1 MENSMNTA
9 NYNRFIGF
17 MAKLES
23 AATTAKERNVI
34 NSARGM
40 FAKCA
45 QLESEQR
52 RASTANAGTFTVN
65 VPNGTSPEY
74 TSGMREHGGS
84 NIKPMTPEEKE
95 AFNADVTAR
104 NKQWKKQLGSMKRRV
119 KTAESTLEQY
129 AEIAPG
135 ELDAWVENTLRPTI
149 EEYLDTEE
157 GGLVWADENKKTV
170 KKERGAGGFVTP
182 AMKRAKYEDDK
193 KAYIEQLKAKKAKE
207 EEAKKAKEAEAKAKA
222 DDDALMK
229 ETAEKAAK
237 AEAEKKKKAEEE
249 ANPKKKGLFKRV
261 FGAAKDAILG
271 KEAKLGG
278 GLDESIA
285 TSDLRACFES
295 VFGNSDHLSDEAI
308 RAICYNAVDR
318 KCR

>member
-1 MENSMNTA
+1 MNTA

-23 AATTAKERNVI
+23 AATTAKERDVI

-45 QLESEQR
+45 QFEG
-52 RASTANAGTFTVN
+52 TAATMDVN
-65 VPNGTSPEY
+65 MAAKSRSPEF
-74 TSGMREHGGS
+74 GMMDHGGS
-84 NIKPMTPEEKE
+84 NIKTMTPEEKE

-157 GGLVWADENKKTV
+157 GGLVWADETKKKV
-170 KKERGAGGFVTP
+170 KRERGTGGFITP

-193 KAYIEQLKAKKAKE
+193 KAYVDQINAK
-207 EEAKKAKEAEAKAKA
+207 KEAEAKKKKEAEAAQKAKD

-237 AEAEKKKKAEEE
+237 AEAEKKQKAEEE
-249 ANPKKKGLFKRV
+249 ANPKKKGLLRRLAGGIK
-261 FGAAKDAILG
+261 GALLG

-278 GLDESIA
+278 IEESIA
-285 TSDLRACFES
+285 TADLRACFES

-318 KCR
+318 KFR

>member
-23 AATTAKERNVI
+23 AATTAKERDVI

-45 QLESEQR
+45 QFEG
-52 RASTANAGTFTVN
+52 TAATMDVN
-65 VPNGTSPEY
+65 MAAKSRSPEF
-74 TSGMREHGGS
+74 GMMSHNGPKT
-84 NIKPMTPEEKE
+84 KPMTQAEKD
-95 AFNADVTAR
+95 AFNADVDAR

-119 KTAESTLEQY
+119 KTAEHTLEQY

-207 EEAKKAKEAEAKAKA
+207 EEAKKAKEAEAKGDEAKEA
-222 DDDALMK
+222 PKD
-229 ETAEKAAK
+229 EQK
-237 AEAEKKKKAEEE
+237 AEPE
-249 ANPKKKGLFKRV
+249 KKKGLFSRMK
-261 FGAAKDAILG
+261 
-271 KEAKLGG
+271 AKLFG
-278 GLDESIA
+278 ESVD
-285 TSDLRACFES
+285 TSELRSCFES
-295 VFGNSDHLSDEAI
+295 VFGNSEHLSDEAI
-308 RAICYNAVDR
+308 RAICYNAVER
-318 KCR
+318 KFR

>member
-23 AATTAKERNVI
+23 AATTDKERDVI

-45 QLESEQR
+45 QFEG
-52 RASTANAGTFTVN
+52 TAATMDVKIS
-65 VPNGTSPEY
+65 NGTAPGY
-74 TSGMREHGGS
+74 GSGMMDHSGPKA
-84 NIKPMTPEEKE
+84 KPMTPEEKD
-95 AFNADVTAR
+95 AFNADVDAR

-119 KTAESTLEQY
+119 KTAEHTLEQY

-170 KKERGAGGFVTP
+170 KRERGAGGFITP

-193 KAYIEQLKAKKAKE
+193 KAYIDQIKAKKAKE
-207 EEAKKAKEAEAKAKA
+207 EEAKKAKDAEAAKTQEAEAKGDEAPKDEPKA
-222 DDDALMK
+222 P
-229 ETAEKAAK
+229 E
-237 AEAEKKKKAEEE
+237 KKKAEPE
-249 ANPKKKGLFKRV
+249 KKKGLFSRMKDKL
-261 FGAAKDAILG
+261 FGESVDAS
-271 KEAKLGG
+271 E
-278 GLDESIA
+278 
-285 TSDLRACFES
+285 LRSCFES
-295 VFGNSDHLSDEAI
+295 VFGNSEHLSDEAI

>member
-1 MENSMNTA
+1 MEISMNTA

-17 MAKLES
+17 MSLLES
-23 AATTAKERNVI
+23 QATTAKERDVI

-45 QLESEQR
+45 QLVG
-52 RASTANAGTFTVN
+52 TAGTMDVN
-65 VPNGTSPEY
+65 MAAKSRSPEFGMMDH
-74 TSGMREHGGS
+74 SGPKT
-84 NIKPMTPEEKE
+84 KPMTQEEKD

-119 KTAESTLEQY
+119 KTAENTLEQY

-149 EEYLDTEE
+149 EEYLDSEE

-170 KKERGAGGFVTP
+170 KRERGAGGFITP

-193 KAYIEQLKAKKAKE
+193 KAYIDQIKAKKAKE
-207 EEAKKAKEAEAKAKA
+207 EEAKKAKEAEAAKA
-222 DDDALMK
+222 Q
-229 ETAEKAAK
+229 E
-237 AEAEKKKKAEEE
+237 AEAKGDE
-249 ANPKKKGLFKRV
+249 AKEAPKDEQKGEPEKKKGLFSRMK
-261 FGAAKDAILG
+261 
-271 KEAKLGG
+271 AKLFG
-278 GLDESIA
+278 ESVDA
-285 TSDLRACFES
+285 SELRSCFES
-295 VFGNSDHLSDEAI
+295 VFGNSEHLSDEAI

>member
-1 MENSMNTA
+1 MNTA

-23 AATTAKERNVI
+23 AATTAKERDVI

-45 QLESEQR
+45 QFEG
-52 RASTANAGTFTVN
+52 TAATMDVN
-65 VPNGTSPEY
+65 MAAKSRSPEF
-74 TSGMREHGGS
+74 GMMDHGGS

-95 AFNADVTAR
+95 AYNADVTAR

-119 KTAESTLEQY
+119 KTAENTLEQY

-149 EEYLDTEE
+149 EEYLDSEE

-170 KKERGAGGFVTP
+170 KRERGAGGFVTP

-207 EEAKKAKEAEAKAKA
+207 EETKKAKEAEAKAKD

-261 FGAAKDAILG
+261 FGAAKAAKDAILG

-295 VFGNSDHLSDEAI
+295 VFGNSEHLSDEAI

-318 KCR
+318 KFR

>member
-1 MENSMNTA
+1 MNTA

-17 MAKLES
+17 MSLLES
-23 AATTAKERNVI
+23 QATTAKERDVI

-45 QLESEQR
+45 QLEG
-52 RASTANAGTFTVN
+52 TAGTMDVN
-65 VPNGTSPEY
+65 MAAKSRSPEFGMMDH
-74 TSGMREHGGS
+74 SGPKT
-84 NIKPMTPEEKE
+84 KPMTQEEKD

-104 NKQWKKQLGSMKRRV
+104 NKQWKKQLGSMRRRV
-119 KTAESTLEQY
+119 KTAENTLEQY

-170 KKERGAGGFVTP
+170 KRERGAGGFITP

-193 KAYIEQLKAKKAKE
+193 KAYIDQIKAKKAKE
-207 EEAKKAKEAEAKAKA
+207 EEAKKAKDAEAAKTQEAEAKG
-222 DDDALMK
+222 DEVK
-229 ETAEKAAK
+229 EAPKDEQK
-237 AEAEKKKKAEEE
+237 AEPE
-249 ANPKKKGLFKRV
+249 KKKGLFSRMK
-261 FGAAKDAILG
+261 
-271 KEAKLGG
+271 AKLFG
-278 GLDESIA
+278 ESVDA
-285 TSDLRACFES
+285 SELRSCFES
-295 VFGNSDHLSDEAI
+295 VFGNSEHLSDEAI

-318 KCR
+318 KFR

>member
-1 MENSMNTA
+1 MNTA

-23 AATTAKERNVI
+23 AATTDRERDVI

-45 QLESEQR
+45 QFEGTAATMDVNM
-52 RASTANAGTFTVN
+52 ASKSRT
-65 VPNGTSPEY
+65 PEY
-74 TSGMREHGGS
+74 GSGMLDHSGPKG
-84 NIKPMTPEEKE
+84 KPMTAEEKA
-95 AFNADVTAR
+95 AFNADVDAR

-119 KTAESTLEQY
+119 KTAEHTLEQY

-193 KAYIEQLKAKKAKE
+193 KAYIEQMKAKKAKE
-207 EEAKKAKEAEAKAKA
+207 EEAKKAAAQPK
-222 DDDALMK
+222 DAGE
-229 ETAEKAAK
+229 ETPPKGDEPKG
-237 AEAEKKKKAEEE
+237 EPE
-249 ANPKKKGLFKRV
+249 KKKGLLSRMK
-261 FGAAKDAILG
+261 
-271 KEAKLGG
+271 AKLFG
-278 GLDESIA
+278 ESVD
-285 TSDLRACFES
+285 TSELRSCFES
-295 VFGNSDHLSDEAI
+295 VFGNSEHLSDEAI

>member
-1 MENSMNTA
+1 MNTA

-23 AATTAKERNVI
+23 EATTAKERDVI

-45 QLESEQR
+45 QFEG
-52 RASTANAGTFTVN
+52 TAATMDVN
-65 VPNGTSPEY
+65 MAAKSRSPEF
-74 TSGMREHGGS
+74 GMMSHNGPKT
-84 NIKPMTPEEKE
+84 KPMTQAEKD
-95 AFNADVTAR
+95 AFNADVDAR

-119 KTAESTLEQY
+119 KTAEHTLEQY

-207 EEAKKAKEAEAKAKA
+207 EEAKKAKEAEAKGDEAKEA
-222 DDDALMK
+222 PKD
-229 ETAEKAAK
+229 EQK
-237 AEAEKKKKAEEE
+237 AEPE
-249 ANPKKKGLFKRV
+249 KKKGLFSRMK
-261 FGAAKDAILG
+261 
-271 KEAKLGG
+271 AKLFG
-278 GLDESIA
+278 ESVD
-285 TSDLRACFES
+285 TSELRSCFES
-295 VFGNSDHLSDEAI
+295 VFGNSEHLSDEAI
-308 RAICYNAVDR
+308 RAICYNAVER
-318 KCR
+318 KFR

>member
-17 MAKLES
+17 TAKLES
-23 AATTAKERNVI
+23 AATTAKERDVI

-45 QLESEQR
+45 QFEG
-52 RASTANAGTFTVN
+52 TAATMDVN
-65 VPNGTSPEY
+65 MAAKSRSPEF
-74 TSGMREHGGS
+74 GMMSHNGPKT
-84 NIKPMTPEEKE
+84 KPMTQAEKD
-95 AFNADVTAR
+95 AFNADVDAR

-119 KTAESTLEQY
+119 KTAEHTLEQY

-207 EEAKKAKEAEAKAKA
+207 EEAKKAKEAEAKGDEAKEA
-222 DDDALMK
+222 PKD
-229 ETAEKAAK
+229 EQK
-237 AEAEKKKKAEEE
+237 AEPE
-249 ANPKKKGLFKRV
+249 KKKGLFSRMK
-261 FGAAKDAILG
+261 
-271 KEAKLGG
+271 AKLFG
-278 GLDESIA
+278 ESVD
-285 TSDLRACFES
+285 TSELRSCFES
-295 VFGNSDHLSDEAI
+295 VFGNSEHLSDEAI
-308 RAICYNAVDR
+308 RAICYNAVER
-318 KCR
+318 KFR

>member
-1 MENSMNTA
+1 MNTA

-17 MAKLES
+17 MSLLES
-23 AATTAKERNVI
+23 QATTAKERDVI

-45 QLESEQR
+45 QFEG
-52 RASTANAGTFTVN
+52 TAATMDVN
-65 VPNGTSPEY
+65 MSAKSRSPEFNMM
-74 TSGMREHGGS
+74 SHNGPKA
-84 NIKPMTPEEKE
+84 KPMTQAEKD
-95 AFNADVTAR
+95 AFNADVDAR
-104 NKQWKKQLGSMKRRV
+104 NKQWKKHLGSMKRRV
-119 KTAESTLEQY
+119 KTAEHTLEQY

-207 EEAKKAKEAEAKAKA
+207 EEAKKAKNAEAKGDEAKEA
-222 DDDALMK
+222 PKD
-229 ETAEKAAK
+229 EPK
-237 AEAEKKKKAEEE
+237 AEPE
-249 ANPKKKGLFKRV
+249 KKKGLFSRMK
-261 FGAAKDAILG
+261 
-271 KEAKLGG
+271 AKLFG
-278 GLDESIA
+278 ESVDA
-285 TSDLRACFES
+285 SELRSCFES
-295 VFGNSDHLSDEAI
+295 VFGNSEHLSDEAI
-308 RAICYNAVDR
+308 RAICYNAVER
-318 KCR
+318 KFR

>member
-23 AATTAKERNVI
+23 AATTDKERDVI

-45 QLESEQR
+45 QFEG
-52 RASTANAGTFTVN
+52 TAATMDVN
-65 VPNGTSPEY
+65 MAAKSRSPEF
-74 TSGMREHGGS
+74 GMMSHNGPKA
-84 NIKPMTPEEKE
+84 KPMTQAEKD
-95 AFNADVTAR
+95 AFNADVDAR

-119 KTAESTLEQY
+119 KTAENTLEQY

-207 EEAKKAKEAEAKAKA
+207 EEAKKAKEAEAKGNEAKEA
-222 DDDALMK
+222 P
-229 ETAEKAAK
+229 K
-237 AEAEKKKKAEEE
+237 AEQKAEPE
-249 ANPKKKGLFKRV
+249 KKKGLFSRMK
-261 FGAAKDAILG
+261 
-271 KEAKLGG
+271 AKLFG
-278 GLDESIA
+278 ESVDA
-285 TSDLRACFES
+285 SELRSCFES
-295 VFGNSDHLSDEAI
+295 VFGNSEHLSDEAI